1 MKTFAILI
9 YFPFFGSP
17 TLDLSDLF
25 FLKKRKNKDPRKDK
39 TSRARRKL
47 KYLLSIEYFLNS
59 QSTPWRIVNPKAKK
73 APENWRNL
81 FDPNKSD
88 YGLIVN

>member
-1 MKTFAILI
+1 M
-9 YFPFFGSP
+9 
-17 TLDLSDLF
+17 LSLGNSWPVF
-25 FLKKRKNKDPRKDK
+25 SRKDK
-39 TSRARRKL
+39 TSRASRKL

-59 QSTPWRIVNPKAKK
+59 QSTPWRIENPKAKK